1 MYWYGPKTRPI
12 DSGLEVCSGASGR
25 ATPAALPFVPVAAM
39 TVETWLR
46 ALATELGIPVPTE
59 QETTDLLALASTS
72 AHASERVAAPLSC
85 WLAARAGITAAEAL
99 AVATRLAENT
109 GDRD

>member
-1 MYWYGPKTRPI
+1 MTRPI
-12 DSGLEVCSGASGR
+12 DCGREVCSGGSGR
-25 ATPAALPFVPVAAM
+25 TTRAALPFIPVTAM
-39 TVETWLR
+39 TGEKWLR
-46 ALATELGIPVPTE
+46 ALATELGVPVPTE

-72 AHASERVAAPLSC
+72 AHAAERVAAPLSC

-99 AVATRLAENT
+99 AVATRLAEKT

>member
-1 MYWYGPKTRPI
+1 
-12 DSGLEVCSGASGR
+12 
-25 ATPAALPFVPVAAM
+25 M
-39 TVETWLR
+39 TGDEWVR
-46 ALATELGIPVPTE
+46 ALATELGVPVPTE

-72 AHASERVAAPLSC
+72 AHASERLAAPLSC

-99 AVATRLAENT
+99 VVATRLAEKT

>member
-1 MYWYGPKTRPI
+1 MLP
-12 DSGLEVCSGASGR
+12 CSGGSGQ
-25 ATPAALPFVPVAAM
+25 ATRGALPFVPVADM
-39 TVETWLR
+39 TGEMWLR
-46 ALATELGIPVPTE
+46 ALATELGVPVPTE

-72 AHASERVAAPLSC
+72 AHASERLAAPLSC

-99 AVATRLAENT
+99 AVATRLAERT

>member
-1 MYWYGPKTRPI
+1 MTCPVN
-12 DSGLEVCSGASGR
+12 SGREVCSGGSVR
-25 ATPAALPFVPVAAM
+25 ATRAALPFIPVAAM
-39 TVETWLR
+39 TGERWLQ
-46 ALATELGIPVPTE
+46 ALATELGVAVPTE
-59 QETTDLLALASTS
+59 QESTDLLALASTA

-99 AVATRLAENT
+99 AVATRLAERT